1 MKVMLLSEKRLKED
15 SLVNN
20 NVDSMYI
27 YPAIQ
32 TAQELGLQP
41 LLGTKLYK
49 KLIQIVET
57 AAEGNE
63 RYYYLL
69 DEYVIPYLEMKV
81 MSDIQIPLMYKMR
94 NAGMV
99 QNVVE
104 NATIPSMKDDQYLVE
119 YYDNKAKFYAD
130 RMSDYIIANRKDYPE
145 YCNCSD
151 CSEMPSNPMSYNTNI
166 YLG

>member
-20 NVDSMYI
+20 NVDVMYI

-49 KLIQIVET
+49 KLIQIVEDN
-57 AAEGNE
+57 AEGNE
-63 RYYYLL
+63 RYYFLL

-99 QNVVE
+99 QNMVE
-104 NATIPSMKDDQYLVE
+104 NTAIPTMKDAQYLVE
-119 YYDNKAKFYAD
+119 YYDNKAKFYAN
-130 RMSDYIIANRKDYPE
+130 RMSDYIIANRTDYPE